1 MFAKLILLLAVGNC
15 DDSER
20 VILSGLLLAMP
31 IHSLHNS
38 SYVQKFLPTGF
49 LRLFDVSLFAF
60 FRAIF
65 PTPFV
70 VMVRLPVHLK
80 VNRAVV
86 THPPNKRTAGKR
98 TGCALREDLSHGW
111 RFFPPRRDAPRRV
124 VGCLRMLD
132 LRSRVHKA
140 TAMSRRG
147 GK

>member
-1 MFAKLILLLAVGNC
+1 MKSVFAKLLDIMLANC
-15 DDSER
+15 YNFER
-20 VILSGLLLAMP
+20 MISDGLLLTKP

-98 TGCALREDLSHGW
+98 TGCALREDL
-111 RFFPPRRDAPRRV
+111 P
-124 VGCLRMLD
+124 
-132 LRSRVHKA
+132 
-140 TAMSRRG
+140 
-147 GK
+147 

>member
-1 MFAKLILLLAVGNC
+1 MDNVYSFTPQL
-15 DDSER
+15 
-20 VILSGLLLAMP
+20 VIRA
-31 IHSLHNS
+31 
-38 SYVQKFLPTGF
+38 KFLPTGF

-98 TGCALREDLSHGW
+98 TGCALREDLSQGW

-124 VGCLRMLD
+124 GGCLRMLD
-132 LRSRVHKA
+132 LRFRVH
-140 TAMSRRG
+140 RQLP
-147 GK
+147 